1 MQSSMKLWLVLGSA
15 VALAGAGCGGGG
27 GGGGFERIDKR
38 SNYSFQETLD
48 RLTGAVRDANL
59 VLIKEVDYQTML
71 KMVNM
76 NTEGLRSY
84 EVFHPRYGAQLFGG
98 DRRAGL
104 EVPLRIFVS
113 EDGERAIISYY
124 QPSSVFAGYSGLG
137 GLGSELDGVFDQ
149 MTNQA
154 TQ

>member
-1 MQSSMKLWLVLGSA
+1 MKSSMKTWVMLGSA
-15 VALAGAGCGGGG
+15 LALAVAACGGGG
-27 GGGGFERIDKR
+27 GEGGFERIDER

-48 RLTGAVRDANL
+48 RLTAAVRDANL
-59 VLIKEVDYQTML
+59 VLVKEVDYQTML

-76 NTEGLRSY
+76 DTEGLRSY
-84 EVFHPRYGAQLFGG
+84 EVFHPRYGARLFGA

-104 EVPLRIFVS
+104 EIPLRIFVRQ
-113 EDGERAIISYY
+113 DGDKAIVSHYL
-124 QPSSVFAGYSGLG
+124 PSSVFARYSGLG
-137 GLGSELDGVFDQ
+137 SLGNELDGVFDR